1 MELIVSRAGN
11 EYRAQWGP
19 HSWRCAVGTGG
30 LTATKREGD
39 GATPVGVWPLR
50 RLLYRDDR
58 LERPRTGLTCRA
70 IAPDDGWCDAP
81 DDPAY
86 NQPVTLPYP
95 ASHEVLRRE
104 DALYDLVVVLGY
116 NDAPA
121 VPGRGSAIFLHVAR
135 DDYGGTEGC
144 VALATPDLLHL
155 LAEAAPGDVV
165 RVLDGAGATGA

>member
-1 MELIVSRAGN
+1 MELIVSRAGDT
-11 EYRAQWGP
+11 YRARWGA
-19 HSWRCAVGTGG
+19 HTWRCAVGKGG
-30 LTATKREGD
+30 LTETKREGD

-58 LERPRTGLTCRA
+58 LARPRTGLTCRA
-70 IAPDDGWCDAP
+70 IARDDGWCDAP

-86 NQPVTLPYP
+86 NQPVMLPYP

-144 VALATPDLLHL
+144 VALAKPDLLHL
-155 LAEAAPGDVV
+155 LAEAAPGDGV
-165 RVLDGAGATGA
+165 RVLNGPGVADA